1 MDACLQELF
10 ASFEGESLRARRAA
24 VAAVRKQSPGAKDEV
39 FDALLK
45 RLYDTDRHARWDA
58 AWALGKI
65 GSKRSDVLDA
75 LVVALENDGAA
86 LVRWEAA
93 EALGQIGL
101 GRRDVLDALLAAMK
115 NECPYVRA
123 EVSAALGQLAP
134 SPRDV
139 VDALAPAHEDRHPY
153 VRWNIAWALGQIYG
167 GRDAVLD
174 ALAALRKDD
183 CDDVRSAARRAF
195 RAVEALPERTRQW
208 QPVSIGRGG

>member
-75 LVVALENDGAA
+75 L
-86 LVRWEAA
+86 
-93 EALGQIGL
+93 
-101 GRRDVLDALLAAMK
+101 LAAMK

-123 EVSAALGQLAP
+123 EVSAALGQLAS